1 MKRLTITSALLF
13 ALAACTP
20 SEDDDRVVGELAS
33 DRILMTVEVSE
44 PILHI
49 AVAEG
54 ERVGVG
60 QLLLEQDA
68 RRAEARLREAD
79 AAMAQLSARR
89 DELLRGP
96 RSEQIRQAKA
106 DVDGARHELE
116 FRRAELE
123 RAMRVFER
131 KLTSPESVDQAQI
144 AYDTA
149 AAALEQRQARLEELL
164 TGTTAEE
171 LEQAEQAVRQ
181 AKARRD
187 AAAIDVERLKL
198 FAPVAG
204 TIDTRIF
211 EVGERPL
218 VGQPVLVLLA
228 GEQAH
233 AEVYVPEALRARV
246 RPGTR
251 ARVSVDGLED
261 PVDGEVRWVAS
272 ESAYTPYYALTE
284 RDRGRLSY
292 LAKIDLLGTDE
303 RLPDGLPV
311 EVRFEL
317 E

>member
-1 MKRLTITSALLF
+1 MKRLTITSALLL
-13 ALAACTP
+13 ALAACAP
-20 SEDDDRVVGELAS
+20 AEDDDRVVGELAS

-79 AAMAQLSARR
+79 AAMAQLGARR

-123 RAMRVFER
+123 RATRVFER

-149 AAALEQRQARLEELL
+149 EAALEQRQARLEELL

-198 FAPVAG
+198 FAPIAG

-211 EVGERPL
+211 EIGERPL
-218 VGQPVLVLLA
+218 AGQPVLVLLA

-246 RPGTR
+246 RSGTR
-251 ARVSVDGLED
+251 ARVFVDGLED

-311 EVRFEL
+311 EARFEL